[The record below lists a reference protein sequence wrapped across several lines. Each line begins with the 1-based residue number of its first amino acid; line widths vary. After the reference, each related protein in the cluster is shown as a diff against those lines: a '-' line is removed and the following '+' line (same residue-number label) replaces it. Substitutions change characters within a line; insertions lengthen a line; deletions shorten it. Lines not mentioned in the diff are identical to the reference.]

1 MHSDVQSPKS
11 HTVHIQGKAGLVDRA
26 FLTYQEML
34 AKGHE
39 ASTHSVNILL
49 DACARANQPARGQEF
64 FDTEIPLRNIEL
76 SHTEWNSLLS
86 LYNAAGDM
94 VCAICKEPD
103 STACMLQHCIS
114 LLYYSSPMLGWL
126 RVAIMYLA
134 C

>member
-1 MHSDVQSPKS
+1 
-11 HTVHIQGKAGLVDRA
+11 LVDRA

-64 FDTEIPLRNIEL
+64 FDTEIPLRNIEI

-86 LYNAAGDM
+86 LYNAARDM
-94 VCAICKEPD
+94 VSNVQYAKELD
-103 STACMLQHCIS
+103 FSICMLHKCTC
-114 LLYYSSPMLGWL
+114 MLHL
-126 RVAIMYLA
+126 V
-134 C
+134 